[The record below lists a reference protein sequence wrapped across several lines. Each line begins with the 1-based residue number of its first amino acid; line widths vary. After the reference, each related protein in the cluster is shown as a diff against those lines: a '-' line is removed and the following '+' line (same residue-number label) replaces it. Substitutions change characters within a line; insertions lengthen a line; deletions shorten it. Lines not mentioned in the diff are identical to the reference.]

1 MSMRAAFGEIDITP
15 PMGTQLAGWLDL
27 ARPAETVRDPV
38 YARVMLLECRDQRVA
53 IVSLDL
59 LSVRGS
65 DVLDLRARMQAAADV
80 PPSHTMVAATHNHA
94 GPAIISI
101 GPYRRDEAYL
111 EWLKGAIVDMA
122 ADAAARLDP
131 AEIGIASAFEARY
144 CHNRRWVTR
153 DGGTITQPGV
163 ANADVLYCEGPADTE
178 LGVVCVRAASGGVL
192 GYVAN
197 WTCHPV
203 HPYDMRTVTASWPGA
218 LAAAIREREDVPC
231 LVLNGAF
238 GNVHTANWIDPSYV
252 DDPDVIGR
260 ALADALPPT
269 ADAMEFRRDVTLSA
283 GSELLELPLREIPDD
298 ELAWARA
305 ILAGETAVAPEGSQR
320 YGRDETYAES
330 VLLVAERKRARDFS
344 RAEVQ
349 ALRVGD
355 AAFVGLPGEV
365 FVETGL
371 RVKVAAPFRRT
382 FVVGAANGMVGY
394 APPPENYARGGY
406 ECTTAMWSKVAP
418 EAADTM
424 ADAGIRLSRALGA

>member
-1 MSMRAAFGEIDITP
+1 
-15 PMGTQLAGWLDL
+15 
-27 ARPAETVRDPV
+27 
-38 YARVMLLECRDQRVA
+38 
-53 IVSLDL
+53 
-59 LSVRGS
+59 
-65 DVLDLRARMQAAADV
+65 
-80 PPSHTMVAATHNHA
+80 
-94 GPAIISI
+94 
-101 GPYRRDEAYL
+101 
-111 EWLKGAIVDMA
+111 
-122 ADAAARLDP
+122 
-131 AEIGIASAFEARY
+131 
-144 CHNRRWVTR
+144 
-153 DGGTITQPGV
+153 
-163 ANADVLYCEGPADTE
+163 
-178 LGVVCVRAASGGVL
+178 
-192 GYVAN
+192 
-197 WTCHPV
+197 
-203 HPYDMRTVTASWPGA
+203 
-218 LAAAIREREDVPC
+218 
-231 LVLNGAF
+231 
-238 GNVHTANWIDPSYV
+238 
-252 DDPDVIGR
+252 
-260 ALADALPPT
+260 
-269 ADAMEFRRDVTLSA
+269 MEFRRDVTLSA